1 MVFQI
6 QIAMKYRST
15 HIIKVLGNP
24 IIAESSVA
32 IHPISVGW
40 LVWQMF
46 EWWIPQMI
54 IYDKHPKPG
63 SNPARSMT
71 FLSVVSQ
78 FWLANMDHCWLSPW
92 LTLGFNGIVWFYQP
106 GKISQLYWITG
117 WCHLPA
123 FSLLINYALTFLH
136 FASDFITDFI
146 QSADYLDVLVPV
158 LTVLT

>member
-46 EWWIPQMI
+46 E
-54 IYDKHPKPG
+54 
-63 SNPARSMT
+63 
-71 FLSVVSQ
+71 
-78 FWLANMDHCWLSPW
+78 
-92 LTLGFNGIVWFYQP
+92 
-106 GKISQLYWITG
+106 
-117 WCHLPA
+117 
-123 FSLLINYALTFLH
+123 
-136 FASDFITDFI
+136 
-146 QSADYLDVLVPV
+146 
-158 LTVLT
+158 